1 MQITES
7 SPAAGVLLIF
17 MLKRCRLFKDTALIN
32 PLLVTHVQ
40 LPFSFCCYSTQQWW
54 DIRLDEQQS
63 TGLKPSYY
71 ASAHPE

>member
-7 SPAAGVLLIF
+7 SPAAGVLLIL
-17 MLKRCRLFKDTALIN
+17 MLKRRRLFKDTALMN

-40 LPFSFCCYSTQQWW
+40 VPFSFCLYSTQQWR

-63 TGLKPSYY
+63 TDLEPSYY
-71 ASAHPE
+71 ASAHP